1 MSETFKHLNIHE
13 FADLKATTTKKGRT
27 YLINDAV
34 YPSVTTVIGHSKKA
48 SIMAWRKKVGE
59 EEANKISKRASTRGN
74 KTHKLAEEY
83 LSNKDISKYKDD
95 VLSMGL
101 FHQIKPYLD
110 SNNNI
115 HALEAPLYSKL
126 LRLAGRVDCIAEY
139 NGELAIIDFK
149 TSTKYKREEW
159 IHDYF
164 AQETAYAIMFQELT
178 GLQVKKLVTII
189 ACETGEP
196 QVFEIY
202 DKFKYARKL
211 KEYIDTYRAAHGEW

>member
-1 MSETFKHLNIHE
+1 MAFKHLNIHS
-13 FADLKATTTKKGRT
+13 FPILKATTTQQGRR
-27 YLINDAV
+27 YLVDGAMW
-34 YPSVTTVIGHSKKA
+34 PSVTTVIGHSKKKA
-48 SIMAWRKKVGE
+48 ILEWRNKVGE

-74 KTHKLAEEY
+74 KCHKLCELY
-83 LSNKDISKYKDD
+83 LENKSITKYKDD
-95 VLSMGL
+95 PLSMGL
-101 FHQIKPYLD
+101 FYQIKPYLD
-110 SNNNI
+110 SIDHI
-115 HALEAPLYSKL
+115 HALEAPLCSSL
-126 LRLAGRVDCIAEY
+126 LKMAGRVDCIAEY

-178 GLQVKKLVTII
+178 GLAPKKLVTII

-196 QVFEIY
+196 QIFEIY

-211 KEYIDTYRAAHGEW
+211 REYIDAYRSAYGNW

>member
-1 MSETFKHLNIHE
+1 MAFNHLKIHN
-13 FADLKATTTKKGRT
+13 FPQLKATTTSQGRR
-27 YLINDAV
+27 YRVGDSL
-34 YPSVTTVIGHSKKA
+34 YPSVTTVIGHSKKQA
-48 SIMAWRKKVGE
+48 ILEWRNKVGE

-74 KTHKLAEEY
+74 KCHKLCELY
-83 LSNKDISKYKDD
+83 LSNEDIRKYKDD

-101 FHQIKPYLD
+101 FYQIKPHLD
-110 SNNNI
+110 SINNI
-115 HALEAPLYSKL
+115 HAIEAPLHSKL
-126 LRLAGRVDCIAEY
+126 LKLAGRVDCIAEY

-149 TSTKYKREEW
+149 TSTKTKREEW

-178 GLQVKKLVTII
+178 NLQVKKLVTII

-202 DKFKYARKL
+202 DKFMYARKL
-211 KEYIDTYRAAHGEW
+211 KEYIDTYKEAYGQW